1 MHDSAS
7 PPSSRRRS
15 WSRHTSKA
23 TCGLI
28 KPPLDPTS
36 PVQGDTAT
44 PRSLPSPQRKQSLR
58 ERFFTV
64 DAANAHLDKDRELKR
79 RERAP
84 YVPTHAA
91 SSFERT
97 TTARQDV
104 RHLPTSSTL
113 EHEVGQYTT
122 APPRE
127 QDPREAD
134 SDYAAFVSQSEA
146 RDVAREMYGEH
157 PVEERAPRR
166 KVSNRVARRI
176 VQYVKP
182 PREDRG

>member
-1 MHDSAS
+1 MQDPAS
-7 PPSSRRRS
+7 PPGSRRRS

-28 KPPLDPTS
+28 KPSLDPTS
-36 PVQGDTAT
+36 PVQDDTST
-44 PRSLPSPQRKQSLR
+44 PRSMSSPQRKKSLR

-64 DAANAHLDKDRELKR
+64 DAANAHIGKDRDLKG
-79 RERAP
+79 RERTA

-97 TTARQDV
+97 ASPQEDV
-104 RHLPTSSTL
+104 RHLPASSIVRN
-113 EHEVGQYTT
+113 EVGQYTT

-127 QDPREAD
+127 QNPTEAN

-146 RDVAREMYGEH
+146 RDVARDMYGEH
-157 PVEERAPRR
+157 PVEKRAPRR
-166 KVSNRVARRI
+166 KASNRVARKI
-176 VQYVKP
+176 VEYVKP
-182 PREDRG
+182 PREE